1 MSQSSSALVSKQKA
15 PRGGQGFA
23 PGKQRQR
30 LKAAALVLG
39 TTVSV
44 LLSPGWLT
52 AALSA
57 PKLGDYP
64 LATSYDNKFVNDI
77 VRAQLTGPTF
87 QSLVG
92 DLSGVTFF
100 TASAQ
105 TGGSS
110 EYSGIE
116 LLSISTNDPLFYSNT
131 TPRFYKYKFCNSDP
145 TSYFIVGNVLVQ
157 SGDQRPEAKSS
168 WSGRDSVQP
177 TPDVTFDLCTQ
188 PKVPFAYPAGFVPA
202 ATNGNYVFVRHS
214 FEQKLADTVPQN
226 PQDPTFARNGLVTVI
241 SRTNPSTPFALSY
254 TQQGTAVIGTDYST
268 SSNNGVVLTGNTLT
282 FPASTQP
289 SYVPVGARVPVFFN
303 QNNHPQSTLQWV
315 FAPPANYTFLGQ
327 PVWNARILE
336 LNNSTVS
343 VTPINGQSTITPG
356 STAGGFV
363 LTRLNGDQSVPLTVN
378 YTLGGTAV
386 NGTDYGYLSGTATIP
401 AGQSTLN
408 VPIIAPAPS
417 GSTAIL
423 QKDVQISLTTPT
435 DFTYIV
441 PATGTAGQAQA
452 FTIPAYSP
460 STVSFT
466 QGTGGGTLTPG
477 QTQPFTVTRSGG
489 DTTQPLTV
497 NYTTGGTAQPGVD
510 YQPLSGSVT
519 IPAGQTS
526 ATVPLSA
533 IQKTGTTAAPATT
546 LSLTPAAGTGYDATG
561 AQPISYNIPAYT
573 PSTVSVSSPSNGGAI
588 PAGGSVPF
596 TVTRTGDTSQPLTI
610 PYTIGGTAQPGVDYG
625 QLPGSIT
632 IPAGATS
639 ATQTISTPPGSGTTA
654 QPAKTIV
661 LTPTSGT
668 GYSVDPAAESA
679 TYTTAAYT
687 PTSVSATPGTGG
699 TTIPQ
704 GTTGGFTISRTGDTT
719 NALPVAYTLGG
730 TAVNGTD
737 YNSLPGSAVIPAGQS
752 SVVVP
757 VTVPMNNGST
767 ATPAKDIQV
776 TVTNGQS
783 YVADA
788 TTPSTTLTIPAFAP
802 SMVDFGTG
810 SGGTLTPGGTSDGF
824 TVTRSGDT
832 TKPLTVAY
840 TVGGTA
846 TPGVDYGQLP
856 GSITI
861 PAGATSATVP
871 LSAFPQSGTAAEGE
885 EDVQITLQPGSGYAP
900 SSATPAVYT
909 IPAYSPN
916 ANGNP
921 AVTVSVPAGQ
931 DTILTPGTSTDGFT
945 VTRTGDTSAALPIN
959 YTVGGTGVSG
969 TDYSPL
975 SGTVTIPAGATSA
988 TVPLSVPAGA
998 TPGRTVAISVTPGS
1012 GYDQGTN
1019 STVTYTVEPRVA
1031 TQPAPTEGVIGIG
1044 FDPSIPA
1051 FVLTRDGGDPTR
1063 SLTVPVDFSGTGVS
1077 GVDYAQLPNAVT
1089 FGSGQRTATVPVRL
1103 LSTATTGRTLA
1114 ATVPPGSG
1122 YMVGAGNGTT
1132 FTVPAGYND
1141 KVAVA
1146 TPAPVPAAPAPSTS
1160 GKKGG
1165 GGAIGFVAAAGAVGG
1180 SIALGTGAFGA
1191 AGAGAAGAAG
1201 AAGSALAVPGLLA
1214 GTAFGMIPQSCS
1226 TTGETPTELVRL
1238 IPQLKESQP
1247 NWSAIT
1253 FRSLPAPSQAG
1264 SMKFGGSSR
1273 NWKAGQKVAD
1283 IVRVSDTIGS
1293 FNLHC
1298 LGVSK
1303 LASMGQM
1310 GMANKPLST
1319 LNLVADT
1326 SIQGLSKT
1334 LYLRAKKIGDVKGM
1348 AEWLASKSS
1357 GKVTAEQLSGMSF
1370 ADAIK
1375 SNPSLGGLQMGSM
1388 PLSELPG
1395 YSDLLLG
1402 DIPNWKTATISQV
1415 SGLANVPFS
1424 QFTSQPKPLNALNK

>member
-1 MSQSSSALVSKQKA
+1 MLQLPFSARVSSKRSLAGRGFSKYQKH
-15 PRGGQGFA
+15 R
-23 PGKQRQR
+23 
-30 LKAAALVLG
+30 
-39 TTVSV
+39 SV
-44 LLSPGWLT
+44 LPL

-57 PKLGDYP
+57 VSALFLP
-64 LATSYDNKFVNDI
+64 LDTGVALAQSAPYSLPTSFDSSFVRDVSAARLTNDTFQGI
-77 VRAQLTGPTF
+77 VCDHAGGAYLTG
-87 QSLVG
+87 Q
-92 DLSGVTFF
+92 
-100 TASAQ
+100 AA
-105 TGGSS
+105 TGGTRSFSS
-110 EYSGIE
+110 LE
-116 LLSISTNDPLFYSNT
+116 LCNLPTNDPLFYSTT
-131 TPRFYKYKFCNSDP
+131 TPRYYKFKFCVDNP
-145 TSYFIVGNVLVQ
+145 NSYFIVGNLLVA
-157 SGDQRPEAKSS
+157 SSDLRPEARES
-168 WSGRDSVQP
+168 WSGTELLQP
-177 TPDVTFDLCTQ
+177 TPSVTFDLCTQ
-188 PKVPFAYPAGFVPA
+188 PKLPFAYPAGFIGA
-202 ATNGNYVFVRHS
+202 ATSGNYAYVRQS
-214 FEQKLADTVPQN
+214 FAAKIASTVPESQDSPGFVTGFLSMALAMTN
-226 PQDPTFARNGLVTVI
+226 PQTPQTF
-241 SRTNPSTPFALSY
+241 PY
-254 TQQGTAVIGTDYST
+254 MQQGTAVYNTDYTTRSANGIVTT
-268 SSNNGVVLTGNTLT
+268 SNSVTLPAVAGPLLVLGTT
-282 FPASTQP
+282 
-289 SYVPVGARVPVFFN
+289 VPVYFN
-303 QNNHPQSTLQWV
+303 PNNHPEKTLQW
-315 FAPPANYTFLGQ
+315 ALTPPAGYTFLGQ
-327 PVWNARILE
+327 PVWNARLNA

-343 VTPINGQSTITPG
+343 VTATGGQSTITPG
-356 STAGGFV
+356 STSGGLV
-363 LTRLNGDQSVPLTVN
+363 LTRLNGDQSKPLTVN
-378 YTLGGTAV
+378 YSVAGTAV

-408 VPIIAPAPS
+408 VPIIAQAPS
-417 GSTAIL
+417 GSTAIP
-423 QKDVQISLTTPT
+423 QKNVLISLAAPS
-435 DFTYIV
+435 DASYFV
-441 PATGTAGQAQA
+441 PASGAAGQSND
-452 FTIPAYSP
+452 FIIPAYNP

-477 QTQPFTVTRSGG
+477 QTQPFTATRAGG

-510 YQPLSGSVT
+510 YQPLSSSVT

-526 ATVPLSA
+526 AIVPLSA

-561 AQPISYNIPAYT
+561 ATPISYDIPAYT
-573 PSTVSVSSPSNGGAI
+573 PSTVSVTSPTNGGAI

-596 TVTRTGDTSQPLTI
+596 TVTRTGETSQPLTI
-610 PYTIGGTAQPGVDYG
+610 PYTIGGTATPGTDYS

-639 ATQTISTPPGSGTTA
+639 ATQNITTPTKNGSTAEPSE
-654 QPAKTIV
+654 TIV
-661 LTPTSGT
+661 LTPQSGT
-668 GYSVDPAAESA
+668 GYSVDPTGGTA
-679 TYTTAAYT
+679 TYQTAAYT
-687 PTSVSATPGTGG
+687 PSSVSATPGTGG
-699 TTIPQ
+699 STIPQ
-704 GTTGGFTISRTGDTT
+704 GTTGGFTISRTGDTSQP
-719 NALPVAYTLGG
+719 LPVSYTLGG
-730 TAVNGTD
+730 TAQNGTD
-737 YNSLPGSAVIPAGQS
+737 YNSLPGSVTIPAGQA
-752 SVVVP
+752 SVTVP
-757 VTVPMNNGST
+757 VTVPAATGSA

-776 TVTNGQS
+776 AVSPGNS
-783 YVADA
+783 YAPDA
-788 TTPSTTLTIPAFAP
+788 TTPTTTLTIPAFAP

-810 SGGTLTPGGTSDGF
+810 NGGTLTPGSTSDGF

-832 TKPLTVAY
+832 TKPLTVGY

-856 GSITI
+856 GTVTI

-885 EDVQITLQPGSGYAP
+885 EDVQITLQPGNGYAP
-900 SSATPAVYT
+900 SSTAPAVYT

-945 VTRTGDTSAALPIN
+945 VTRTGDTSAPLPIN
-959 YTVGGTGVSG
+959 YTVGGSGVSG
-969 TDYSPL
+969 TDYNPL

-988 TVPLSVPAGA
+988 TVPLGIPAGA
-998 TPGRTVAISVTPGS
+998 TPGRTVAIAVTPGS

-1019 STVTYTVEPRVA
+1019 STVTYTVEPQTAV
-1031 TQPAPTEGVIGIG
+1031 APTEGVIGIG
-1044 FDPSIPA
+1044 FDSSIPA
-1051 FVLTRDGGDPTR
+1051 FVLTRDGGDLTR
-1063 SLTVPVDFSGTGVS
+1063 PLTVPVDFSGTGVS

-1089 FGSGQRTATVPVRL
+1089 FGSGQKTATVPVRL
-1103 LSTATTGRTLA
+1103 LPTATTGKTLA
-1114 ATVPPGSG
+1114 ATIPPGSG
-1122 YMVGAGNGTT
+1122 YMVGGGNGTT

-1146 TPAPVPAAPAPSTS
+1146 TPKPVPATPAPTTS

-1165 GGAIGFVAAAGAVGG
+1165 NGGAVGFVAAAGAVGG
-1180 SIALGTGAFGA
+1180 SIALGSGAFGGGA
-1191 AGAGAAGAAG
+1191 AAAGAAG

-1214 GTAFGMIPQSCS
+1214 SAAFGMIPQSCS

-1238 IPQLKESQP
+1238 IPQLKEGQP

-1264 SMKFGGSSR
+1264 SMKFGSSNR
-1273 NWKAGQKVAD
+1273 DWKAGQSVAD
-1283 IVRVSDTIGS
+1283 IVRVSDTMGS

-1298 LGVSK
+1298 LGLSK

-1310 GMANKPLST
+1310 GIATKPLST
-1319 LNLVADT
+1319 LNLLSDT

-1395 YSDLLLG
+1395 YSDILLG
-1402 DIPNWKTATISQV
+1402 DIPNWKTSTVSQV

-1424 QFTSQPKPLNALNK
+1424 QFPSQPKPLNALNK

>member
-1 MSQSSSALVSKQKA
+1 MLQSSSATVSKPKPA
-15 PRGGQGFA
+15 RGGQGFA
-23 PGKQRQR
+23 PDKQRQR

-57 PKLGDYP
+57 PKLSDYP
-64 LATSYDNKFVNDI
+64 LPPSYDNKFINDI
-77 VRAQLTGPTF
+77 VGAQLTGPTF

-92 DLSGVTFF
+92 DLTGITYFN
-100 TASAQ
+100 ASAQ
-105 TGGSS
+105 TGGIN
-110 EYSGIE
+110 EYNGFE
-116 LLSISTNDPLFYSNT
+116 LLAISTNDPLFYSNT

-157 SGDQRPEAKSS
+157 SGDQRPEAKSA
-168 WSGRDSVQP
+168 WYGRDSVQP

-188 PKVPFAYPAGFVPA
+188 PKVPFVYPAGFVPA
-202 ATNGNYVFVRHS
+202 AVNGNYVFVRHS
-214 FEQKLADTVPQN
+214 FEQKLSDTVPQN
-226 PQDPTFARNGLVTVI
+226 SQDPTFARNGLAVVVT
-241 SRTNPSTPFALSY
+241 RTNPSTPFAMSY
-254 TQQGTAVIGTDYST
+254 TQQGTAVVGTDYST
-268 SSNNGVVLTGNTLT
+268 SSNNGVVLTANTLT
-282 FPASTQP
+282 LPASNQIE
-289 SYVPVGARVPVFFN
+289 YVPIGTQVPVFFN

-315 FAPPANYTFLGQ
+315 FTPPAAYTFLGQ
-327 PVWNARILE
+327 STWNARILE

-343 VTPINGQSTITPG
+343 VTPVNSQSTITPG

-363 LTRLNGDQSVPLTVN
+363 LTRLNGDQSKPLTVT
-378 YTLGGTAV
+378 YGVAGTAV

-408 VPIIAPAPS
+408 VPIIAQAPS
-417 GSTAIL
+417 GSTAVP
-423 QKDVQISLTTPT
+423 QKDVQISLSPPT
-435 DFTYIV
+435 DFNYLT
-441 PATGTAGQAQA
+441 PASGAAAQSQS
-452 FTIPAYSP
+452 FVIPAYNP

-477 QTQPFTVTRSGG
+477 QTQPFTVTRAGG

-497 NYTTGGTAQPGVD
+497 NYITGGTAQPGVD

-561 AQPISYNIPAYT
+561 ATPISYDIPAYT

-610 PYTIGGTAQPGVDYG
+610 PYTIGGTATPGTDYS

-639 ATQTISTPPGSGTTA
+639 ATQTITTPTKNGSTAEPSE
-654 QPAKTIV
+654 TIV
-661 LTPTSGT
+661 LTPQSGT
-668 GYSVDPAAESA
+668 GYSVDLTGGTI
-679 TYTTAAYT
+679 TYQTAAYT
-687 PTSVSATPGTGG
+687 PSSVSATPGTGG
-699 TTIPQ
+699 STIPQ
-704 GTTGGFTISRTGDTT
+704 GTTGGFTISRTGDTSQP
-719 NALPVAYTLGG
+719 LPVSYTLGG
-730 TAVNGTD
+730 TAQNGTD
-737 YNSLPGSAVIPAGQS
+737 YNSLPGSVTIPAGQA
-752 SVVVP
+752 SVTVP
-757 VTVPMNNGST
+757 VTVPAATGSA

-776 TVTNGQS
+776 AVSPGNG
-783 YVADA
+783 YAPDA
-788 TTPSTTLTIPAFAP
+788 TTPTTTLTIPAFAP

-810 SGGTLTPGGTSDGF
+810 NGGTLTPGSTSDGF

-832 TKPLTVAY
+832 TKPLTVGY

-856 GSITI
+856 GTVTI

-885 EDVQITLQPGSGYAP
+885 EDVQITLQPGNGYAP
-900 SSATPAVYT
+900 SSTAPAVYT

-916 ANGNP
+916 ANGNS

-945 VTRTGDTSAALPIN
+945 VTRTGDTSAPLPIN
-959 YTVGGTGVSG
+959 YTVGGSGVSG
-969 TDYSPL
+969 TDYNPL

-988 TVPLSVPAGA
+988 TVPLGIPAGA
-998 TPGRTVAISVTPGS
+998 TPGRTVAIAVTPGS

-1019 STVTYTVEPRVA
+1019 STVTYTVEPQTAV
-1031 TQPAPTEGVIGIG
+1031 APTEGVIGIG
-1044 FDPSIPA
+1044 FDSSIPA
-1051 FVLTRDGGDPTR
+1051 FVLTRDGGDLTR
-1063 SLTVPVDFSGTGVS
+1063 PLTVPVDFSGTGVS

-1089 FGSGQRTATVPVRL
+1089 FGSGQKSATVPVRL
-1103 LSTATTGRTLA
+1103 LPTATTGKTLA

-1122 YMVGAGNGTT
+1122 YMVGGGNGTT

-1146 TPAPVPAAPAPSTS
+1146 TPKPVPATPAPTTS

-1165 GGAIGFVAAAGAVGG
+1165 NGGAVGFVAAAGAVGG
-1180 SIALGTGAFGA
+1180 SIALGSGAFG
-1191 AGAGAAGAAG
+1191 GAAAGAAG

-1214 GTAFGMIPQSCS
+1214 SAAFGMMPQSCS

-1264 SMKFGGSSR
+1264 SMKFGGNR
-1273 NWKAGQKVAD
+1273 RDWKAGQNVAD

-1298 LGVSK
+1298 LGLSR

-1310 GMANKPLST
+1310 GIATKPLST
-1319 LNLVADT
+1319 LNLVSDT

-1395 YSDLLLG
+1395 YNDILLG
-1402 DIPNWKTATISQV
+1402 DIPNWKTSTVSQV

-1424 QFTSQPKPLNALNK
+1424 QFPSQPKPLNALNK